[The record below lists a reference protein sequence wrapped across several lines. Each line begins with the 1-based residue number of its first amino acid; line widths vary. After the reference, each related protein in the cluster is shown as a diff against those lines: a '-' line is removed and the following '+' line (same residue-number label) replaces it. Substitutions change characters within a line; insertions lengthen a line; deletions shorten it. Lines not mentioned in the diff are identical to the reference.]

1 MPARAICFQAK
12 QMQAF
17 KEAAPLNRKSLK
29 ALRAALSLALAAA
42 LVGVPAAGASAA
54 ETTPTPGTD
63 VWLSVVPRPTQE
75 RISVTLPTVIAFVV
89 SGTADGANSDAI
101 SVEGGSLLIPNVK
114 VEKADDGDDSY
125 QLVTVG
131 ESTLVARN
139 YSTNVPKENA
149 DDENLPRYGI
159 QVELGATVITAQD
172 ENGDPVD
179 PAERANW
186 TLTGT
191 APTTSAEDFKKFRLS
206 LDGNAFSEKVD
217 NHTYRMD
224 GVITLGAPPAHEFGW
239 TAGGMSNKPFEQELA
254 LEIEV
259 GGARGMYSTAENSAK
274 AAQIVW
280 TVRGLPLEY
289 PLPGA

>member
-89 SGTADGANSDAI
+89 NGTADEANTDAV
-101 SVEGGSLLIPNVK
+101 SVKDGGLLIPNVK
-114 VEKADDGDDSY
+114 VAGADSGDGSY
-125 QLVTVG
+125 QLVTTG
-131 ESTLVARN
+131 ESALVARN
-139 YSTNVPKENA
+139 YSTNVPEANA
-149 DDENLPRYGI
+149 DDESPPRYGI
-159 QVELGATVITAQD
+159 QVQLGATVITAQD
-172 ENGDPVD
+172 EDGDPVD

-186 TLTGT
+186 VLTGT

-206 LDGNAFSEKVD
+206 LDGHAFSKRVD
-217 NHTYRMD
+217 NDTYEMD
-224 GVITLGAPPAHEFGW
+224 GTITLGAAPSHQSGW
-239 TAGGMSNKPFEQELA
+239 TAGGVSNEPFEQELA
-254 LEIEV
+254 LNVEV
-259 GGARGMYSTAENSAK
+259 GGTRGMYSTAENSAK
-274 AAQIVW
+274 AAQIIW